1 MPYSWI
7 RCAPCLVRLNT
18 GNAFPSSWAQTGTL
32 NPGLH
37 EARRRE
43 NTHLNTHR
51 YLLLQGGT
59 MRFQSADSS
68 FTLHPGD
75 VLFTPSG
82 YHYSY
87 LLSEDAR
94 YTNVFFFLHPPA
106 EPIPDSALFFVDG
119 DVDIPD
125 CLRRLFGRFDA
136 RLKAFFRLLIMQ
148 FGNGILIA
156 LLADQ
161 SRRTL

>member
-1 MPYSWI
+1 MNVTEWLDI
-7 RCAPCLVRLNT
+7 
-18 GNAFPSSWAQTGTL
+18 
-32 NPGLH
+32 LH

-94 YTNVFFFLHPPA
+94 YTNVFFFLHP
-106 EPIPDSALFFVDG
+106 SQ
-119 DVDIPD
+119 
-125 CLRRLFGRFDA
+125 
-136 RLKAFFRLLIMQ
+136 K
-148 FGNGILIA
+148 
-156 LLADQ
+156 LAK
-161 SRRTL
+161 

>member
-1 MPYSWI
+1 MNVTEWLDVCPLSVYSVQSDI
-7 RCAPCLVRLNT
+7 
-18 GNAFPSSWAQTGTL
+18 
-32 NPGLH
+32 LH

-94 YTNVFFFLHPPA
+94 YTNVSF
-106 EPIPDSALFFVDG
+106 S
-119 DVDIPD
+119 
-125 CLRRLFGRFDA
+125 CTRRRNRSRTAHCFSRTVCSSRSGRI
-136 RLKAFFRLLIMQ
+136 LKK
-148 FGNGILIA
+148 
-156 LLADQ
+156 
-161 SRRTL
+161 